1 MKTTEK
7 KGELWCRRRHDVVHT
22 HGPTNIYTRNVPT
35 VFWVTVLKNTVQVPG
50 TLASKNV
57 VLFICYSYRYCYL
70 NRKNFFLYGYM
81 TIYTLRYSAVT
92 TCTTLLNNNFNQTIL
107 AAIDLE
113 FPLLSVPLPKQLRH
127 FDRQELDTMQS
138 V

>member
-50 TLASKNV
+50 SKNV
-57 VLFICYSYRYCYL
+57 VLFICYRYLDLCTPVPVYTFEGMYHTYMYDVSCMVYPHISYSVINIY
-70 NRKNFFLYGYM
+70 NFCLGP
-81 TIYTLRYSAVT
+81 S
-92 TCTTLLNNNFNQTIL
+92 
-107 AAIDLE
+107 LE
-113 FPLLSVPLPKQLRH
+113 QLFTVKIKKKLWRCCVLH
-127 FDRQELDTMQS
+127 
-138 V
+138 

>member
-50 TLASKNV
+50 SKNKCSIIYLLQ
-57 VLFICYSYRYCYL
+57 VLLFEQ
-70 NRKNFFLYGYM
+70 KEFFFVRVHDNLH
-81 TIYTLRYSAVT
+81 T
-92 TCTTLLNNNFNQTIL
+92 
-107 AAIDLE
+107 
-113 FPLLSVPLPKQLRH
+113 
-127 FDRQELDTMQS
+127 
-138 V
+138 